1 MNFGS
6 IGAGEI
12 VMMLII
18 WIIPFVLTIGIAIYV
33 IVTLVG
39 IRRATER
46 IARAAESVA
55 ADRSGALH

>member
-6 IGAGEI
+6 IGPGEI
-12 VMMLII
+12 VMMVLI
-18 WIIPFVLTIGIAIYV
+18 WIIPFAVTLAITIYV

-46 IARAAESVA
+46 IARAAEAAVA
-55 ADRSGALH
+55 DNGALSR